1 MVTLIMRTKGIEM
14 RQQKR
19 LMSVLVLIAAL
30 FATSCVNDKKI
41 AESMKK
47 ALKDDPS
54 ILHEAI
60 KADPAG
66 FMTVLQTAAQEA
78 KGAMEKQRAEAEKK
92 KFEDSFGNPLKPEI
106 RSDEAIRGTKGAPIV
121 LVEYS
126 DFECPFCT
134 RGYDTVN
141 KFMKKY
147 DGKVQFIYKHLPLSF
162 HKQAM
167 VASRYFEAIR
177 LQSESKAFKF
187 HDAIFAKQSKL
198 KAGENFLKVEAKKLG
213 VNMGRLAKD
222 IKSKKVT
229 ERIEADMKE
238 AAKFG
243 IQGTPGFVLN
253 GIPIKGAYPVSYFD
267 KIIEELK
274 KRKMLDI

>member
-1 MVTLIMRTKGIEM
+1 MRKQNVLTTL
-14 RQQKR
+14 
-19 LMSVLVLIAAL
+19 VALVAMTL
-30 FATSCVNDKKI
+30 ATSCVNDKKI

-47 ALKDDPS
+47 ALKDDPT

-78 KGAMEKQRAEAEKK
+78 KGAMEQQRAEGEKK
-92 KFEDSFGNPLKPEI
+92 KFEESFSNPLKPEI
-106 RSDEAIRGTKGAPIV
+106 RSDESVRGTKGAPIV

-134 RGYDTVN
+134 RGFTTVTE
-141 KFMKKY
+141 FMKKY
-147 DGKVQFIYKHLPLSF
+147 EGKVQFIYKHLPLSF

-167 VASRYFEAIR
+167 IASQYFEAIR
-177 LQSESKAFKF
+177 LQNEDKAFKF

-198 KAGENFLKVEAKKLG
+198 RAGESFLKAEAKKLG
-213 VNMGRLAKD
+213 VNMGKLATD
-222 IKSKKVT
+222 VKSEKVK

-274 KRKMLDI
+274 KRDMLKM